1 MHWTDCLQILIDK
14 FYSQLDV
21 QFGQSVFETYLRS
34 ELQVCDQYKTNHDQS
49 YLRNFTPEFN
59 GYKIILYK

>member
-1 MHWTDCLQILIDK
+1 M

-21 QFGQSVFETYLRS
+21 HCGQSVFETYLRS
-34 ELQVCDQYKTNHDQS
+34 DMQVCDQYKTNHDQS
-49 YLRNFTPEFN
+49 YHRNLTPEFN